1 MSVPMR
7 TPAIASILALVC
19 AALSPSVARADPP
32 RRARARRVSLSA
44 YRASVNRWHDAARA
58 PAARVLDDGRM
69 VLRLVSINGRG
80 VAEVTPQRPDGG
92 FDDAARAE
100 VARVLGDAR
109 ADRSTA
115 IDRRLIDVI
124 YQVAQHFRAGQVSVV
139 SGYRADARRS
149 NHALGRAADIVIP
162 GVSDEAVARFARE
175 VGFLGVGVYP
185 HSGFV
190 HIDVRNHSFYWVDRS
205 APGRRSRR
213 RARRGIHEVY
223 GELAR
228 RADEAARARGVVPLG
243 GTMSNAPVATADPS
257 ADEDEDASP

>member
-1 MSVPMR
+1 MANPSMR
-7 TPAIASILALVC
+7 TTALASMFALVC
-19 AALSPSVARADPP
+19 AALLGSPAQANPV
-32 RRARARRVSLSA
+32 RRSRSRRVSLSA
-44 YRASVNRWHDAARA
+44 YRASVNRWHDAGRV

-80 VAEVTPQRPDGG
+80 VAEVTPLRPDGG

-100 VARVLGDAR
+100 ISRVLGDAR

-115 IDRRLIDVI
+115 MDRRLIDVI
-124 YQVAQHFRAGQVSVV
+124 YQIAQHFHAGQVSVV

-162 GVSDEAVARFARE
+162 GTSDEAVARYARE

-190 HIDVRNHSFYWVDRS
+190 HVDVRNHSFYWIDRS

-213 RARRGIHEVY
+213 RARRGIHEVH
-223 GELAR
+223 GDIAR
-228 RADEAARARGVVPLG
+228 RADEAARARGVQPLG
-243 GTMSNAPVATADPS
+243 GTASTEATEEDDDEGAPR
-257 ADEDEDASP
+257 